1 MHTVPEK
8 LKLYSNKS
16 YIDITKSK
24 SLTSPIVVPPIFVM
38 QLNGKWCTIF
48 KCYFSDTITSFNK
61 YINPYQLI

>member
-1 MHTVPEK
+1 MHAVPEK

-24 SLTSPIVVPPIFVM
+24 SLTSPIFVM